1 MPISAEHRLMLEAMG
16 LRLYTRVPVS
26 PMLPVA
32 PSTDNQAFWQT
43 RLGQNIQRLANG
55 RDLHALP
62 VSPAVAKSLLKR
74 MLWQKLRPLLK
85 PE

>member
-16 LRLYTRVPVS
+16 LQLYTRIPVS
-26 PMLPVA
+26 PALTVVPA
-32 PSTDNQAFWQT
+32 PDDQAFWQT

-55 RDLHALP
+55 RDLNALP

-74 MLWQKLRPLLK
+74 LLWQKLRPLLK

>member
-1 MPISAEHRLMLEAMG
+1 MPFSAEHRLMLEAMG
-16 LRLYTRVPVS
+16 LQLYTRMPVS
-26 PMLPVA
+26 PTLTVA
-32 PSTDNQAFWQT
+32 PATDDQAFWQT
-43 RLGQNIQRLANG
+43 RLGQNIQRMANG
-55 RDLHALP
+55 RDLHTLP

>member
-1 MPISAEHRLMLEAMG
+1 MPFSAEHRLMLETMG
-16 LRLYTRVPVS
+16 LQLYTRIPVS
-26 PMLPVA
+26 PVVTAA
-32 PSTDNQAFWQT
+32 PAPDDQAFWQT

-55 RDLHALP
+55 RDLPALP

-85 PE
+85 P